1 MSRVFVGTS
10 GWTYDF
16 WRDDF
21 YAGVPRRAWLAHYA
35 TRFDAVEVNAT
46 FYHAL
51 RPAVMQGWYEQ
62 TPARFRFCLKGHRWI
77 THVERLRV
85 DAAAIARE
93 RERAAPL
100 RHKLAVMLWQLPH
113 TLGRDLARLRG
124 FSALLRAWPGT
135 RHAIEL
141 RDPSWFDDEVA
152 ACLHEHDIAAV
163 QSDAADWPCWD
174 AVTASF
180 VYVRLHGHAVTYV
193 SGYAPRALARWADRV
208 AAWRADGRDVFV
220 FFDNTDAGRAPRDAR
235 SLTQRCAA

>member
-16 WRDDF
+16 WRNDF

-35 TRFDAVEVNAT
+35 TQFDAVEVNAT

-51 RPAVMQGWYEQ
+51 RPAVMQGWYGQ

-93 RERAAPL
+93 RDRAAPL
-100 RHKLAVMLWQLPH
+100 RNKLAVVLWQLPH
-113 TLGRDLARLRG
+113 TLGRDDARLRN
-124 FSALLRAWPGT
+124 FARRLRAWPGP
-135 RHAIEL
+135 RHAIEF

-152 ACLHEHDIAAV
+152 EYLREHDIAAV
-163 QSDAADWPCWD
+163 QSDAADWPCWN
-174 AVTASF
+174 AVTAKF

-193 SGYAPRALARWADRV
+193 SGYGPRALARWADRI
-208 AAWRADGRDVFV
+208 AAWRAGGRDVFV

-235 SLTQRCAA
+235 SLAQRCAA